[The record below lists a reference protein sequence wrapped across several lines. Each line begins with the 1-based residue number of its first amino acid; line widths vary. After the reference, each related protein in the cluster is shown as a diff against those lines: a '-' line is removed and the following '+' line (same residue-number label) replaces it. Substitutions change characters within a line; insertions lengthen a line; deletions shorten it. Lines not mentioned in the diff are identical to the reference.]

1 MNKKELATLLI
12 AVALIILGFICGIRA
27 TQDECYDKG
36 YTVYTIRKNDT
47 IWSIA
52 CDTQND
58 TQSDTDIRK
67 IVYTIRKDNNI
78 ENAGALQIGQ
88 QILLRE
94 EY

>member
-52 CDTQND
+52 SNIEGNTE
-58 TQSDTDIRK
+58 K

>member
-27 TQDECYDKG
+27 TQEECYDKG
-36 YTVYTIRKNDT
+36 YTVHTIVRGET

-52 CDTQND
+52 
-58 TQSDTDIRK
+58 SDIEGNTEK
-67 IVYTIRKDNNI
+67 IVYTIIKDNNI
-78 ENAGALQIGQ
+78 ANAGALQIGQ
-88 QILLRE
+88 QILLRA